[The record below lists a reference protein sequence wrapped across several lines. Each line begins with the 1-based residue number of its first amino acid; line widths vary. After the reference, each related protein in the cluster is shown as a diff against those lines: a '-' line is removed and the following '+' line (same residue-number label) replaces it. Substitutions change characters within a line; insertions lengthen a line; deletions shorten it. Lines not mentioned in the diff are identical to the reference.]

1 MADKRKLQAEI
12 DRCLKK
18 ITEGVET
25 FEDIWQK
32 VHNAANANQKE
43 KYEADL
49 KKEIK
54 KLQRLRDQIK
64 TWIAS
69 NDIKDKQVLVDKRK
83 LIETQMERFK
93 VVERET
99 KTKAYSKEGLG
110 LATKIDPATK
120 EKEEFR
126 NWLTESIDRLNVQV
140 DQIESELE
148 ALNSAPKKRKAD
160 KERLERIEELNRFI
174 GQHNYHVKQLERI
187 LRMLDNSTIS
197 PADMNNLQDDME
209 FYIENSMQP
218 DFEENEYM
226 YNDLLLDDA
235 DPDSANN
242 LATSPTDNEEE
253 FSYQKDNMVNS
264 IPPNS
269 PTTLTNN
276 YNNKISAQNSPRKN
290 SKGSCSTAPP
300 TVNNIG
306 NGSPVTKVPTTP
318 KINTSNSGNGSNRG
332 SSTLPPKT
340 VNTTIVNSDHPTSE
354 VKPPVTPPPISG
366 YAGVVGGNN
375 HNPAAPAPLTPND
388 VIAKNTTP
396 SNKRAAPPVVVGHNS
411 NPEHTDSDSQQQQ
424 QQQNDVNDL
433 ITSLSSLSM
442 PSSVPL
448 STTTMVNSLPQ
459 PSLPAVSCQPSLD
472 TTTSELPAVSS
483 PSHHTSTSTNI
494 ANSFTASGQ
503 TTNSASVSSTVP
515 STTLL
520 GDVNDCLED
529 TSPSH
534 GPLSMSVPTQ
544 NEISRTLLENDDI
557 ADVNQRENDDRPQIM
572 QPASLGPP
580 QVLNSL
586 NTLKTMAAQAVAH
599 AGVDN
604 NSSLPKQLGNLPNR
618 VLFESAATTAGQERR
633 EPETHTAHLQPLL
646 GVAPLGPV
654 PLNKDKV
661 YQLALVEPAFHHLPF
676 PSDSERVRPYL
687 PRTPYPTA
695 GHHHHQMP
703 PHLDSIDFF
712 QRLSTETLFFI
723 FYYQEGTRAQYLAAK
738 ALKKQSWRFHTKYM
752 MWFQRHEEPKA
763 ITDEY
768 EQGTYIYFDYEKWM
782 QRKKDGFT
790 FEYRYLEDKDLP

>member
-83 LIETQMERFK
+83 LIEKQMERFK

-110 LATKIDPATK
+110 LATKIDPATR

-126 NWLTESIDRLNVQV
+126 AWLTESIDSLNVQV
-140 DQIESELE
+140 DQFESELE

-160 KERLERIEELNRFI
+160 KERLERIEELNRLI
-174 GQHNYHVKQLERI
+174 GQHKYHVKQLERI

-197 PADMNNLQDDME
+197 PPDMKNLQEDME
-209 FYIENSMQP
+209 YYIDNSMNP

-226 YNDLLLDDA
+226 YNDILPDDSDLD
-235 DPDSANN
+235 PVNN
-242 LATSPTDNEEE
+242 LASSPTDNDEE
-253 FSYQKDNMVNS
+253 FTFLKENIVNS

-276 YNNKISAQNSPRKN
+276 HSNKNATQNSPRKN
-290 SKGSCSTAPP
+290 SKGSSAAP

-306 NGSPVTKVPTTP
+306 NGSPVAKVPTTP
-318 KINTSNSGNGSNRG
+318 KINTANGGNGTNRG
-332 SSTLPPKT
+332 PLSLPSKPVNSTP
-340 VNTTIVNSDHPTSE
+340 IVNSSDHTTNE
-354 VKPPVTPPPISG
+354 VIPPVTPPPISG

-375 HNPAAPAPLTPND
+375 HNPTTPTSLTPND
-388 VIAKNTTP
+388 VTAKITTP
-396 SNKRAAPPVVVGHNS
+396 NKRPPPVVIPHNS
-411 NPEHTDSDSQQQQ
+411 NSEHTETENSPPR
-424 QQQNDVNDL
+424 VNSL
-433 ITSLSSLSM
+433 ITSLSALSM
-442 PSSVPL
+442 PSVTSSP
-448 STTTMVNSLPQ
+448 TTMVNSLPQ
-459 PSLPAVSCQPSLD
+459 PSPPAVFPQPSLPAVSSQPPLEPTNSD
-472 TTTSELPAVSS
+472 LPPISS
-483 PSHHTSTSTNI
+483 PSHHTSTSAIITN
-494 ANSFTASGQ
+494 AFTAAALSLS
-503 TTNSASVSSTVP
+503 TSSTVISSTAGP
-515 STTLL
+515 SSTLFGQINVSNSL
-520 GDVNDCLED
+520 VD
-529 TSPSH
+529 TPASH
-534 GPLSMSVPTQ
+534 GPLIMSAQPH
-544 NEISRTLLENDDI
+544 NEVS
-557 ADVNQRENDDRPQIM
+557 
-572 QPASLGPP
+572 
-580 QVLNSL
+580 NSL
-586 NTLKTMAAQAVAH
+586 TTLKTMAAQAVAT
-599 AGVDN
+599 AGVEN
-604 NSSLPKQLGNLPNR
+604 TSNLPKQFGNLSNR
-618 VLFESAATTAGQERR
+618 VLFENAVSTAVQERR
-633 EPETHTAHLQPLL
+633 LEPETHTAHLQPLL

-654 PLNKDKV
+654 PLNKEKV

-695 GHHHHQMP
+695 SHHHHQMP